1 MCLFTSVQADSQT
14 VDITFEEQGAAITLG
29 FAAARAGHAPQ
40 VDTEEVPQH
49 VLHSIQSGLATG
61 FQLATAAGPLCD
73 EPMWG
78 IAFEVRQTLLNCEL
92 SPERVNLVWLFLL
105 SLPRKSRVA
114 LAWACSANPVL
125 FSALLSLIP

>member
-1 MCLFTSVQADSQT
+1 MHVYMCSVNFVQAEAQT

-29 FAAARAGHAPQ
+29 FAEARAGHAPQ
-40 VDTEEVPQH
+40 VGTEEVPPH

-78 IAFEVRQTLLNCEL
+78 IAFEVRQTIL
-92 SPERVNLVWLFLL
+92 SCIVSAWKRSTCCGLFLL
-105 SLPRKSRVA
+105 SL
-114 LAWACSANPVL
+114 
-125 FSALLSLIP
+125 

>member
-1 MCLFTSVQADSQT
+1 MHLYMCSVASVQADAQT

-40 VDTEEVPQH
+40 VDTEEVPPH

-78 IAFEVRQTLLNCEL
+78 IAFEVRQTLLHCVFL
-92 SPERVNLVWLFLL
+92 PERVNLYGLFLL
-105 SLPRKSRVA
+105 SL
-114 LAWACSANPVL
+114 
-125 FSALLSLIP
+125 